1 MQIMNRYICLLA
13 IIWPGIANDALAQS
27 LPESMRRTPVK
38 PFDRLVPAY
47 AEAPSADSWQ
57 GFYLKPSLGYSS
69 VVFSGGQLN
78 KASGVNVGA
87 SGGYDFRF
95 GQILIGPKADLNYD
109 FLRGSESAVDGVFG
123 YRSRIDFDGSV
134 GARAGVLWDRTLIY
148 ATGGYAFAGL
158 SIKNDGYGLSESH
171 TLSGWSAGGGLE
183 YLYNDKSS
191 FRIEYRRVQFQNT
204 SFTTLPSAQNQ
215 VNFNLD
221 KFEIGFVH
229 RF

>member
-1 MQIMNRYICLLA
+1 MRIMNLYICLLA
-13 IIWPGIANDALAQS
+13 IGSTGIASDAVAQS
-27 LPESMRRTPVK
+27 LPEALRRRPVK
-38 PFDRLVPAY
+38 PFDRFVPAY
-47 AEAPSADSWQ
+47 ADAPSADSWQ
-57 GFYLKPSLGYSS
+57 GFYLKPSIGYNS
-69 VVFSGGQLN
+69 VAFSGGQLN
-78 KASGVNVGA
+78 KASGVNIGA

-95 GQILIGPKADLNYD
+95 GQIVIGPKADLNYD
-109 FLRGSESAVDGVFG
+109 FQSGSESAVNGVFG
-123 YRSRIDFDGSV
+123 YRPRLDFDGSV
-134 GARAGVLWDRTLIY
+134 GARAGVLWDRTLVY

-158 SIKNDGYGLSESH
+158 NIRNDVYGFSESH

-183 YLYNDKSS
+183 YLYNEKNS
-191 FRIEYRRVQFQNT
+191 FRIEYRRVQFQNA